1 MIIANRVKS
10 VMTNLV
16 FRLVKMEFAQKIC
29 TVTLMTQFAFYH
41 ANLIRI
47 VLVVIDAST
56 AIVCNLARTTAN
68 VQTVNNIVTRK
79 HRKKKLN
86 LSKLFHL
93 VLCLGKPT
101 YVLRNVKLTQIA
113 MIMKNVLKDIAHL
126 VA

>member
-10 VMTNLV
+10 VMNNLA

-29 TVTLMTQFAFYH
+29 TVTLMMQFAFYH

-68 VQTVNNIVTRK
+68 VQTVNNIVTSK
-79 HRKKKLN
+79 HKDTLN
-86 LSKLFHL
+86 LSKVFDPNPFFI
-93 VLCLGKPT
+93 GKPNC
-101 YVLRNVKLTQIA
+101 VL
-113 MIMKNVLKDIAHL
+113 
-126 VA
+126 